1 MKGSKPG
8 GETGC
13 VPHELINWHG
23 LTGAEPVGHGDPSA
37 PFTNAEDAPG
47 DLIGFVYGGDVGVRY
62 GGSGTDRVEKLGT
75 PLRIGLGPDDPDQD
89 RSVESSVH
97 A

>member
-1 MKGSKPG
+1 MVTPP
-8 GETGC
+8 
-13 VPHELINWHG
+13 PHSQMLK
-23 LTGAEPVGHGDPSA
+23 TPA
-37 PFTNAEDAPG
+37 G

-89 RSVESSVH
+89 RSVQSSVH